1 MNKYT
6 RILLCALY
14 ACFGALQAQTP
25 MGKWHT
31 YFSYNS
37 VNQLT
42 QSANKIF
49 AVSDGALFS
58 LNKDDGSIQTFSK
71 VNGLNGSN
79 IVNLKYND
87 TSKNL
92 LVIYNDGNMDFLSEN
107 GIINLPDYR
116 NKQMSVDKT
125 VNHILFN
132 NEKAYLSCNFGII
145 SLNMDKQ
152 EIKDTYYIGNN
163 ASEVKVL
170 STAILKNQLYAASP
184 TDVYV
189 GSLSD
194 PYLVSYEHWT
204 KLSGL
209 PGSGNIQNLTVF
221 AEKLVLQRGGVLY
234 IQGDDEVWRQ
244 LDNATQYSKI
254 TLAGDYLLAL
264 LGGNPIIFNK
274 QLTKTSFQNLSTSIY
289 DGVYEPTTNQF
300 WLAAGNKG
308 LLKYNLTQN
317 TASAPIKPDG
327 PASNTPY
334 KLFFAGKRLFVLQ
347 GKKWVGPESYPGY
360 VMIYEDNKWINI
372 LNTEIAS
379 LLNIRVEDFTTI
391 VADPNDNK
399 HFYVTSAST
408 GLYEFRNDKF
418 YKHYDKNNSTIESL
432 SVSPTNYYGQWV
444 DNAVMDKN
452 KNIWI
457 TNDWSSSPIKVFK
470 SNGEWAQLGYAGITG
485 KQSLGQIL
493 ISNQNQNQKWVLSRR
508 HPLGV
513 GLCIFDDNGTIED
526 QKDDKTAFY
535 TSFIDI
541 DKPGGYIIPSNY
553 FCMAQDKSGV
563 IWLGTDKGPLIF
575 NNTNKAFESGFTCSR
590 IKIPRNDGTNLADY
604 LLENE
609 KISTMAVDG
618 ANRKWIGTE
627 NSGVYLLSENGQQ
640 TIRHFT
646 EENSPLLSN
655 YIFSIDIHPTTGEV
669 FIGTA
674 RGLISFQSDAAGSTD
689 SFSDVHA
696 YPNPVRE
703 NFSGLITITG
713 LIDKTQVKITDVAG
727 NLVCQTI
734 SNGSIA
740 TWDGKNGYGKKVSTG
755 VYLVLCVSPD
765 GEQSAVVKVLVI
777 N

>member
-92 LVIYNDGNMDFLSEN
+92 LVIYNDGNMDFLSAN

-194 PYLVSYEHWT
+194 PYLVSYEHWK

-264 LGGNPIIFNK
+264 LGGNPVIFNK
-274 QLTKTSFQNLSTSIY
+274 QLIKTSFQNLSTSIY

-347 GKKWVGPESYPGY
+347 GGRIELYKQDLNPGL
-360 VMIYEDNKWINI
+360 VMIFENNNWKNI
-372 LNTEIAS
+372 LPEEINTGKPVLDFMDIA
-379 LLNIRVEDFTTI
+379 V
-391 VADPNDNK
+391 DPNDNK
-399 HFYVTSAST
+399 HFVISSYGT
-408 GLYEFRNDKF
+408 GIFEFREDKF
-418 YKHYDKNNSTIESL
+418 YKWHNFINSSIEAIFPDERAFYYMRTDAGIYDDQKNVWFTNSSATKGIKVLKNDGKWLSLGTKDLSGLPTLGTILINKRNKNHKWIL
-432 SVSPTNYYGQWV
+432 SVRV
-444 DNAVMDKN
+444 DGG
-452 KNIWI
+452 I
-457 TNDWSSSPIKVFK
+457 VF
-470 SNGEWAQLGYAGITG
+470 
-485 KQSLGQIL
+485 
-493 ISNQNQNQKWVLSRR
+493 
-508 HPLGV
+508 
-513 GLCIFDDNGTIED
+513 FDDNGTIED
-526 QKDDKTAFY
+526 TSDDKSLFFKTFLN
-535 TSFIDI
+535 TDNGSFIPI
-541 DKPGGYIIPSNY
+541 RIAYCLI
-553 FCMAQDKSGV
+553 QDKNDV
-563 IWLGTDKGPLIF
+563 IWVGTDKGPLLF
-575 NNTNKAFESGFTCSR
+575 NNSEKAFESGFTPTR

-609 KISTMAVDG
+609 AVKAIAIDG
-618 ANRKWIGTE
+618 ANRKWLGTE
-627 NSGVYLLSENGQQ
+627 KSGVYLMSQDGQKL
-640 TIRHFT
+640 IKHFT
-646 EENSPLLSN
+646 AENSPLLSN
-655 YIFSIDIHPTTGEV
+655 NIMSIAVNQVTGEV
-669 FIGTA
+669 FMGTTA
-674 RGLISFQSDAAGSTD
+674 GLISYQSDAAQDGEI
-689 SFSDVHA
+689 FGDVHV

-703 NFSGLITITG
+703 NFNGTITITG
-713 LIDKTQVKITDVAG
+713 LIDKTNVKITDLAG
-727 NLVCQTI
+727 NLVCQTV

-740 TWDGKNGYGKKVSTG
+740 TWDGKNGDGRKVSTG
-755 VYLVLCVSPD
+755 VYLFLCVSPD
-765 GEQSAVVKVLVI
+765 GEQSTVAKLLII